1 MKFELTKEQNKHV
14 QSLQWLFTGPRGS
27 GRTTLLAYVLIQTVL
42 ETGVSQRIVD
52 HHPDKRAD
60 QLLAREIEVIIG
72 ENDLPLAV
80 NRVALTLSM
89 RAT

>member
-52 HHPDKRAD
+52 NNPDKRAE

-72 ENDLPLAV
+72 END
-80 NRVALTLSM
+80 
-89 RAT
+89 